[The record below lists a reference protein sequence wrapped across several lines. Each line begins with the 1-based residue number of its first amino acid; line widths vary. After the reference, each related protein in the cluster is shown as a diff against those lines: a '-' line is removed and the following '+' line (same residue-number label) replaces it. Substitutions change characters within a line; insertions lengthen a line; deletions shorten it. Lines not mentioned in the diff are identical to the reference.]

1 MNRIPTSMKK
11 AFSLVE
17 MLVVTA
23 VLLVLVGFIVF
34 SSIRAIEN
42 SQIRGLHSLTSSV
55 ISLVH
60 SQCMLREVY
69 WDNSD
74 TVTLSFAKDMCEFS
88 LKDSEGNLK
97 LVAEIPVESRQIMER
112 MRYFVSIGED
122 PDSSNFF
129 QALAY
134 SDEFGIKISYTEAIP
149 VNIYNWEGRRSD
161 FTLNISEGETS
172 LPNGQN
178 RQVIAVEL
186 GIKN

>member
-1 MNRIPTSMKK
+1 MSRIPTRMKK

-17 MLVVTA
+17 ILVVTA
-23 VLLVLVGFIVF
+23 VLLLLVGFILF
-34 SSIRAIEN
+34 SSLRAIEK

-74 TVTLSFAKDMCEFS
+74 TVTLSFTKEMCEFT
-88 LKDSEGNLK
+88 LKDSEGNSK
-97 LVAEIPVESRQIMER
+97 LSAEIPVESRQIMER
-112 MRYFVSIGED
+112 MRYFVSIGEN
-122 PDSSNFF
+122 PDSSDFF
-129 QALAY
+129 QSLSY
-134 SDEFGIKISYTEAIP
+134 SDEFGIKIAYTEEIP
-149 VNIYNWEGRRSD
+149 EIIYNWEGHRSD
-161 FTLNISEGETS
+161 FTLNISEGEKL

>member
-1 MNRIPTSMKK
+1 
-11 AFSLVE
+11 
-17 MLVVTA
+17 
-23 VLLVLVGFIVF
+23 
-34 SSIRAIEN
+34 
-42 SQIRGLHSLTSSV
+42 
-55 ISLVH
+55 
-60 SQCMLREVY
+60 
-69 WDNSD
+69 
-74 TVTLSFAKDMCEFS
+74 MCEFS

-97 LVAEIPVESRQIMER
+97 LSAEIPVESRQIMER

-149 VNIYNWEGRRSD
+149 GNIYNWEGRRSD